1 MWMVDMARWS
11 ARCFA
16 LPSEPAMRPH
26 RLPLNDAVPVS
37 PFEAFRRVCSAYGVA
52 EMAARI
58 GLKPGTLWNKCDADV
73 ESHHQPTLRDVI
85 AVTRESGDM
94 RVLDSL
100 NRLFDRASYDVA
112 PGAASDEALL
122 DLLCKVG
129 SDSGHLHAAVG
140 KALADG
146 QFTQQDLVAVRAEAF
161 DLVSS
166 VLCFVQRLEGLVD
179 E

>member
-1 MWMVDMARWS
+1 MRIP
-11 ARCFA
+11 R
-16 LPSEPAMRPH
+16 LPS
-26 RLPLNDAVPVS
+26 NTAVPVS
-37 PFEAFRRVCSAYGVA
+37 PFEAFRLVCAAYGVK
-52 EMAARI
+52 EMAERT

-112 PGAASDEALL
+112 PGAVSDEALL

-146 QFTQQDLVAVRAEAF
+146 EFTQQDLLDVRAEAF